1 MGQVGERAGSI
12 AHLFPPS
19 ARVKDRPVF
28 ERADVVHADLVA
40 RSWEPAGARP
50 LDGLHQA
57 LTGKVNDAALRHC
70 GRRLELAAVCV
81 EAAGDA
87 HWLDVAQALETSRN
101 TRIPWY
107 LPTRLM

>member
-1 MGQVGERAGSI
+1 VGQVGEREQGQP
-12 AHLFPPS
+12 HFFPPS
-19 ARVKDRPVF
+19 ARVKDRPIV

-57 LTGKVNDAALRHC
+57 LTRKVDDAALPYC
-70 GRRLELAAVCV
+70 GRRLELAAICV

-87 HWLDVAQALETSRN
+87 HFV
-101 TRIPWY
+101 
-107 LPTRLM
+107 